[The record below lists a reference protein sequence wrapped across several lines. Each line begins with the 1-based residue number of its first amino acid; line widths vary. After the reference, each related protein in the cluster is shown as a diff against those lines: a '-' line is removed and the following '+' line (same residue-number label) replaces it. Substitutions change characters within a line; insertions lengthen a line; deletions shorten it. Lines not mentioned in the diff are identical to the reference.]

1 MCPAL
6 WLLRPLILGHPFFSF
21 PLTLEPADPQP
32 LLTMPIF
39 LLSDEVTFPPPHFA
53 EKDGLLAIGGDLS
66 QERILKAYASGIF
79 PWYTEGSP
87 ILWWSSDPRLVLFPD
102 ELKVSRSLRQCIRK
116 GMFTISINTAFE
128 RVIRSCAEI
137 ERRGQSDTWIT
148 RDMEAAYIAL
158 YNAGYALSVESWE
171 GDQLAGGLYGIILG
185 KVFFGESMFAKKSNA
200 SKAAFVS
207 CVEYLKQKDIRII
220 DCQMKTAHLQSLG
233 AREISRK
240 AYLQILKEALL

>member
-1 MCPAL
+1 
-6 WLLRPLILGHPFFSF
+6 
-21 PLTLEPADPQP
+21 
-32 LLTMPIF
+32 MPIF
-39 LLSDEVTFPPPHFA
+39 LLSDNITFPLPHLA

>member
-1 MCPAL
+1 
-6 WLLRPLILGHPFFSF
+6 
-21 PLTLEPADPQP
+21 
-32 LLTMPIF
+32 MPIF